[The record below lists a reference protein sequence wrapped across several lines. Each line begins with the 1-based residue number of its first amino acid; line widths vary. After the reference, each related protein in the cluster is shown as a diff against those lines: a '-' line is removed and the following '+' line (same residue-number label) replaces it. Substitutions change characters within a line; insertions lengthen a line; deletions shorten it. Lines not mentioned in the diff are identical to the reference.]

1 MNEKSVEVCILAAG
15 FGTRM
20 RSKLPKVMHSLAG
33 RPLLGHLI
41 NSVEKLN
48 PDKIHVVVGPE
59 LDSVRRSF
67 PSQNLSLIHI

>member
-1 MNEKSVEVCILAAG
+1 MNEKSLEVCILAAG
-15 FGTRM
+15 FGKRM
-20 RSKLPKVMHSLAG
+20 RSNIPKVMQSLAG

-59 LDSVRRSF
+59 IDAAVSYTHLTLPTKRIV
-67 PSQNLSLIHI
+67 